1 MEHCEICNQSAAP
14 GRTGIVCSG
23 TSCGGRIFHAKCVN
37 LAGPVLEALTGGS
50 NLGLFWFCERCRR
63 HPERRVLG
71 ERNRHQ
77 ELTAFRVSAVLLQIQ
92 FWWIFLKRFIVSLA
106 IRLRCLVRGEK
117 ELPLLPAK
125 IWQSVFRHLE
135 EADLLRVRATCRSW
149 QDMLEGCSALR
160 EKFLPQFP
168 KGVLIDGN
176 YTPQFLFPAASNI
189 FFGNARIFEVGSW
202 WARIGPGL
210 TEINFCECK
219 CVLGA
224 LLTMLRETPNLKE
237 TSWNDVMLDTVEG
250 CSEVDFRLTL
260 MEKFVFK
267 GDRDAK
273 VLSVME
279 KLCPNLKILLINS
292 DDLSDDDMRRA
303 VSFVTSV
310 QKTLETLQI
319 TVTDSAMEQ
328 LLKLD
333 QLSLKQ
339 LLLDGD
345 EITDKSVAVDLCRQI
360 PSIKGLHLQSGFSL
374 RGSDLKELGESLP
387 NLECFST
394 HFPHQMQIL
403 PTFLVHLPASL
414 RHLALVGDNEER
426 HTVEFTAANVGQG
439 CPYLTHLALHEIIL
453 PGDSL
458 QQLTAK
464 SPQLTSLTLE
474 TVDIRD
480 WPALYAAFAELP
492 SLARVHLSL
501 MNTQETVTEGGIVF
515 NELPSVKFLKLN
527 YCDFDEEELTA
538 LLGVLPNLEQL
549 KLFNMYEKVGDGVL
563 GMICRKFKRLSELKI
578 VGCSLTPAQERLI
591 YAELG
596 GALRSLVISED
607 SHNCD

>member
-1 MEHCEICNQSAAP
+1 MEHCEICHQPVAHTLRSTAR
-14 GRTGIVCSG
+14 GRTGIACSG
-23 TSCGGRIFHAKCVN
+23 TSCGGRIVHAKCAN

-63 HPERRVLG
+63 HPERRVLA

-77 ELTAFRVSAVLLQIQ
+77 ELTELS
-92 FWWIFLKRFIVSLA
+92 A
-106 IRLRCLVRGEK
+106 IRVLAAKMVESVDENLNHVRCLVRGEEDSGGK
-117 ELPLLPAK
+117 EDKACQWPEVEPELPPLPAE
-125 IWQSVFRHLE
+125 IWQSVFRHLA
-135 EADLLRVRATCRSW
+135 EADLLRVRSTCRRW
-149 QDMLEGCSALR
+149 RDMLEGCTALR
-160 EKFLPQFP
+160 EKFLPRFP

-176 YTPQFLFPAASNI
+176 YAPQFLFPAASNI

-202 WARIGPGL
+202 WTRIGPGL

-224 LLTMLRETPNLKE
+224 LLAMLRETPNLKE

-250 CSEVDFRLTL
+250 CSEVDFRLNQ
-260 MEKFVFK
+260 MEKFIFK

-292 DDLSDDDMRRA
+292 DELSDADMGRA

-374 RGSDLKELGESLP
+374 RGSVSMA
-387 NLECFST
+387 S
-394 HFPHQMQIL
+394 FPL
-403 PTFLVHLPASL
+403 
-414 RHLALVGDNEER
+414 
-426 HTVEFTAANVGQG
+426 
-439 CPYLTHLALHEIIL
+439 
-453 PGDSL
+453 
-458 QQLTAK
+458 
-464 SPQLTSLTLE
+464 
-474 TVDIRD
+474 
-480 WPALYAAFAELP
+480 
-492 SLARVHLSL
+492 
-501 MNTQETVTEGGIVF
+501 
-515 NELPSVKFLKLN
+515 
-527 YCDFDEEELTA
+527 
-538 LLGVLPNLEQL
+538 
-549 KLFNMYEKVGDGVL
+549 
-563 GMICRKFKRLSELKI
+563 
-578 VGCSLTPAQERLI
+578 
-591 YAELG
+591 
-596 GALRSLVISED
+596 
-607 SHNCD
+607 